1 VLVSIFPEGM
11 MRMKKQLW
19 FVLLFGLFVCSHTA
33 FAQDVPQGEF
43 FAGFTYTRLNDLTP
57 RGPSQDA
64 FGFNLQGVYNVNR
77 VLGIVGD
84 FGAHYDNATN
94 LYTFMAGPRVSL
106 RGERVT
112 PFAHVLLG
120 GARASR
126 VPVSN
131 TTPLRFDGDGGFA
144 MAMGGGL
151 DVKVSDSVSLRAI
164 QGEYMFTK
172 IGGSGSVLRDTQS
185 HLRLS
190 FGVNFT
196 FGKK

>member
-1 VLVSIFPEGM
+1 M
-11 MRMKKQLW
+11 MKRIWSAMLT
-19 FVLLFGLFVCSHTA
+19 FIGLLTLGGTVR
-33 FAQDVPQGEF
+33 AQNVPQGEL

-57 RGPSQDA
+57 RSPSQDA

-77 VLGIVGD
+77 ILGIVGD

-94 LYTFMAGPRVSL
+94 LYTFMAGPRVNL
-106 RGERVT
+106 RGERLT

-126 VPVSN
+126 VPVGGSV
-131 TTPLRFDGDGGFA
+131 PLRFDGDGGFA

-151 DVKVSDSVSLRAI
+151 DVKVSDTVSLRPI
-164 QGEYMFTK
+164 QGEYLFTK

>member
-1 VLVSIFPEGM
+1 MLKRMLKRMWLTAIAAVGLV
-11 MRMKKQLW
+11 W
-19 FVLLFGLFVCSHTA
+19 FSA
-33 FAQDVPQGEF
+33 PAYAQDVPQGEL
-43 FAGFTYTRLNDLTP
+43 FAGFTYARLNDLTP
-57 RGPSQDA
+57 RSPSQDA

-94 LYTFMAGPRVSL
+94 LYTFMAGPRVNL
-106 RGERVT
+106 RSDRLT

-126 VPVSN
+126 VPVSGSR
-131 TTPLRFDGDGGFA
+131 PLRFDGDGGFA
-144 MAMGGGL
+144 MAVGGGL
-151 DVKVSDSVSLRAI
+151 DVKVSDIVSLRPI